1 MHPDVIL
8 NICLAFVFISAA
20 SLFASRINFSSIP
33 FLIFLGMMF
42 GPHAPEPGGLSLKII
57 SGGESVEALSRIGVL
72 LMLFYLGLEFSAGKI
87 AQSGKSLLKSGIVY
101 VALNFARG
109 LGFGWVFF
117 DSWAEILV
125 AAGITAVSSSA
136 VITKLLVDLKR
147 VANPETELIL
157 GILVIEDVFV
167 AVYLSVLSGIVTAG
181 HAGAW
186 KALFNILVIL
196 CFILLIIVLGRRI
209 GSILEN
215 RLRLKNPETFVVLV
229 FTLLLL
235 AGVMAEKLHI
245 AEAIGALLLG
255 LVLAE
260 TTHSHRIVQM
270 VTPMRDL
277 FGSVFFFSFGMAI
290 DYRTFNE
297 VAAVAAAA
305 VLITLLGNIAA
316 GYIASWLSG
325 YKKRRAAN
333 VTFTIIARGE
343 FSIIVAGFAAA
354 AGLGGKLP
362 AFAALYVVALAFVSP
377 VLAKNARF
385 FDNLFD
391 RARNLFNNSKGLN
404 LTGPGR

>member
-1 MHPDVIL
+1 MHADVIL

-20 SLFASRINFSSIP
+20 TLFAYRINFSSIP

-42 GPHAPEPGGLSLKII
+42 GPHAPDFGGVSLKLI
-57 SGGESVEALSRIGVL
+57 SGGESVEAISRIGVL

-109 LGFGWVFF
+109 LGFGWIFF
-117 DSWAEILV
+117 NSWAEALV
-125 AAGITAVSSSA
+125 VAGITGVSSSA

-167 AVYLSVLSGIVTAG
+167 AVYLSVLSGIITAG
-181 HAGAW
+181 QTGIW
-186 KALFNILVIL
+186 KALFNILAIL
-196 CFILLIIVLGRRI
+196 CFIILVIALGRRI
-209 GSILEN
+209 GTLLEA
-215 RLRLKNPETFVVLV
+215 RLKFRSSETFVVLV

-255 LVLAE
+255 LVMAE
-260 TTHSHRIVQM
+260 TTHSHRILQM
-270 VTPMRDL
+270 ITPMRDL
-277 FGSVFFFSFGMAI
+277 FGSVFFFSFGMDI

-297 VAAVAAAA
+297 VALVAAAA
-305 VLITLLGNIAA
+305 VVITLLGNIAA
-316 GYIASWLSG
+316 GYIAAWLSG
-325 YKKRRAAN
+325 YKKKRAAN
-333 VTFTIIARGE
+333 VAFTIMARGE

-354 AGLGGKLP
+354 AGLGGRLP
-362 AFAALYVVALAFVSP
+362 AFAALYVVALAFISP
-377 VLAKNARF
+377 VLAKNTKF
-385 FDNLFD
+385 FDNLFE
-391 RARNLFNNSKGLN
+391 RARNLFKDKEGVN
-404 LTGPGR
+404 LTGSGR